1 MKRKAVKIV
10 SVLLAMIM
18 LTGALC
24 LNSSGATAETVRQYG
39 KEGGYLAIG
48 DSISRGCGADGFY
61 IDQDKAE
68 GGQYDLFDLRNVE
81 GAFPYL
87 IAQAVG
93 CETPSDITDES
104 GNFWPCTYPGMTV
117 AMMLDLLGVEDDFS
131 DTALDYPYYKDM
143 LKYFGYEGS
152 FDGAARGEKYDEETC
167 AQCGKITE
175 LIDRASLITV
185 QLGMADVFYRAY
197 RIATSGGS
205 LAGGLSFDLS
215 SADAIAD
222 LVSGV
227 ITELKFSENYWKE
240 YYPVLIKTI
249 KERNPDATI
258 VMVGNFNLVSDLTL
272 SDDTLAPLGS
282 VLTAIT
288 SSMNSCL
295 RKWEKEFDVLFA
307 DISNAETLAT
317 EKGWSLLGDFME
329 NSFVATHPSQNGY
342 NYITRQ
348 VLSVLPEKQESKDLV
363 LDIGT
368 LEKVDYVLV
377 NGFKTDNWTLNGRQ
391 LTIPATP
398 LVFNVTIAAENED
411 GKLTMR
417 TYQIVYKAD
426 KGYTAYRI
434 YGNSDALGIFLRPIN
449 LIVSL
454 VKMIFEKISEIGQ

>member
-1 MKRKAVKIV
+1 MKKRVIGTIC
-10 SVLLAMIM
+10 VLLALIMIS
-18 LTGALC
+18 GSLC
-24 LNSSGATAETVRQYG
+24 INSFAARAETVRQYG

-93 CETPSDITDES
+93 CETPSDITDQS

-117 AMMLDLLGVEDDFS
+117 AMMLDLLGIEDNWS
-131 DTALDYPYYKDM
+131 DTALDYPYYGDM
-143 LKYFGYEGS
+143 LKYFGFEGS
-152 FDGAARGEKYDEETC
+152 FDGAARGEKYDEDTC
-167 AQCGKITE
+167 SQCGKITD

-197 RIATSGGS
+197 RIATNGGS

-215 SADAIAD
+215 SLDSIAD

-227 ITELKFSENYWKE
+227 IRELKSGENYWKE
-240 YYPVLIKTI
+240 YYPVLIKAI

-272 SDDTLAPLGS
+272 TDDTLAPLGS

-288 SSMNSCL
+288 ASMNSCL
-295 RKWEKEFDVLFA
+295 RKWEKEFGVLFA
-307 DISNAETLAT
+307 DITNAETLAT
-317 EKGWSLLGDFME
+317 EKGWSLLGDFID
-329 NSFVATHPSQNGY
+329 NSFVATHPGQNGY

-348 VLSVLPEKQESKDLV
+348 VLSVLPEKENTDKLI

-377 NGFKTDNWTLNGRQ
+377 NGIKTGNWSLDGKY
-391 LTIPATP
+391 LSIDATP
-398 LVFNVTIAAENED
+398 LIFNVTIAAENED
-411 GKLTMR
+411 GMLTMR

-434 YGNSDALGIFLRPIN
+434 YGNSDALGIFMRPLN
-449 LIVSL
+449 LIINL
-454 VKMIFEKISEIGQ
+454 VKMIFEKISEIGK